1 MMFRNLCL
9 LAIVAAALTLMPPAF
24 AGKGKGHHHHHRH
37 VAKHYKH
44 APKGW
49 HRHNHRPIGWY
60 ARDCVMVGPLWYCP

>member
-1 MMFRNLCL
+1 MFRNLCL
-9 LAIVAAALTLMPPAF
+9 LIIVAVALALAPAAF
-24 AGKGKGHHHHHRH
+24 AAKGHHHHH

-60 ARDCVMVGPLWYCP
+60 GRGCVMVGPLWYCP